1 MLLAATIAENRAI
14 IGFLF
19 FFLLEGNKVKQLT
32 RFLAI
37 SVASVL
43 GVCSTAQAEITL
55 VEKNGN
61 TLSTYGFLKADAV
74 YQDDEMNSKYAPR
87 FAQTGGSEGTNL
99 TAMHSRF
106 GIKWGGPQMEH
117 GFKAGGVFEFDLFD
131 SSNNQMDLRTRLAA
145 LTLSNGKHNL
155 LFGQHWDVFSPLNV
169 TTLMT
174 NGNMWQTGNLGFRRA
189 QARYTY
195 KGESFE
201 FAGSINDPSTG
212 GGTSDVDSPLLE
224 GRVGFGIGNAKLGVS
239 GTWGQDE
246 TTVPSVDADIY
257 GVSADLVWKFNDQY
271 QFKGEIATGE
281 NLGVFLSRAK
291 VSAIEEDEQE
301 AVSAW
306 GQVVYTGDKWNWWAG
321 GAIETV
327 DDVDPGTIDDTYM
340 YFGALQYKLK
350 SVSGGNPIL
359 FAGELAF
366 FNSETSGSGSEP
378 DAFQFILCAQYN
390 W

>member
-1 MLLAATIAENRAI
+1 M
-14 IGFLF
+14 
-19 FFLLEGNKVKQLT
+19 EGSKVKHLT
-32 RFLAI
+32 RVLAI

-43 GVCSTAQAEITL
+43 GVFSVAQAEITL
-55 VEKNGN
+55 VEKNDN
-61 TLSTYGFLKADAV
+61 KLSTYGFLKMDAV

-87 FAQTGGSEGTNL
+87 FAQSGGSEGTNL
-99 TAMHSRF
+99 TAMQSRF
-106 GIKWGGPQMEH
+106 GIKWGGPALEH
-117 GFKAGGVFEFDLFD
+117 GYKAGGVFEFDLFD

-195 KGESFE
+195 KGDTFE
-201 FAGSINDPSTG
+201 ITGSVNDPSTG

-224 GRVGFGIGNAKLGVS
+224 GRVGFNIGKARLGVS
-239 GTWGQDE
+239 GTYGEDE
-246 TTVPSVDADIY
+246 TTVPTTNADIY
-257 GVSADLVWKFNDQY
+257 GVSADLVWPFNDQY

-291 VSAIEEDEQE
+291 VNSDPNSSAFEEEQE
-301 AVSAW
+301 AVSGW
-306 GQVVYTGDKWNWWAG
+306 GQIVYTGTDWNWWAG
-321 GAIETV
+321 GAYETV
-327 DDVDPGTIDDTYM
+327 DDVNPGAIDDTYM
-340 YFGALQYKLK
+340 VFGALQYKLK
-350 SVSGGNPIL
+350 SANGSGSPVL
-359 FAGELAF
+359 FAAEAAV
-366 FNSETSGSGSEP
+366 FNSETDGGGDDP
-378 DAFQFILCAQYN
+378 DSWQLILSAQYN

>member
-1 MLLAATIAENRAI
+1 MKHLTW
-14 IGFLF
+14 F
-19 FFLLEGNKVKQLT
+19 FV
-32 RFLAI
+32 I
-37 SVASVL
+37 SVAAIVGICSV
-43 GVCSTAQAEITL
+43 AQAEITL
-55 VEKNGN
+55 VEKNDN
-61 TLSTYGFLKADAV
+61 KLSTYGFLKMDAV

-87 FAQTGGSEGTNL
+87 FAQSGGSEGTNL

-106 GIKWGGPQMEH
+106 GIKWGGPAMQH
-117 GFKAGGVFEFDLFD
+117 GYKAGGVFEFDLFD

-195 KGESFE
+195 KGDTFE
-201 FAGSINDPSTG
+201 ITGSVNDPSTG

-224 GRVGFGIGNAKLGVS
+224 GRVGFNIGNARLGVS
-239 GTWGQDE
+239 GTYGQDE
-246 TTVPSVDADIY
+246 TTVPTTDADIY
-257 GVSADLVWKFNDQY
+257 GISADLVWPFNDQY

-291 VSAIEEDEQE
+291 VNATSGDEQE
-301 AVSAW
+301 AVSGW
-306 GQVVYTGDKWNWWAG
+306 GQILYTGTDWNWWAG
-321 GAIETV
+321 GAYETV
-327 DDVDPGTIDDTYM
+327 DDVNAGAIDDTYM
-340 YFGALQYKLK
+340 VFGALQYKLK
-350 SVSGGNPIL
+350 AASGSGSPIL
-359 FAGELAF
+359 FAAEAAV
-366 FNSETSGSGSEP
+366 FNSETDGGGDDP
-378 DAFQFILCAQYN
+378 DSWQLILSAQYN

>member
-1 MLLAATIAENRAI
+1 MKHLVRLFAVALAS
-14 IGFLF
+14 L
-19 FFLLEGNKVKQLT
+19 
-32 RFLAI
+32 
-37 SVASVL
+37 L
-43 GVCSTAQAEITL
+43 GVVGMAQAEITL

-99 TAMHSRF
+99 TAQQSRF
-106 GIKWGGPQMEH
+106 GFKWGGPQMEH

-131 SSNNQMDLRTRLAA
+131 NSNNQMDLRTRLAA

-174 NGNMWQTGNLGFRRA
+174 NGNLWQTGNLGFRRA

-195 KGESFE
+195 KGETFDI
-201 FAGSINDPSTG
+201 AASINDPSTG

-224 GRVGFGIGNAKLGVS
+224 GRVGFSIGDAKLGVS
-239 GTWGQDE
+239 GTYGQDE

-257 GVSADLVWKFNDQY
+257 GVAADLVWKFNDQY
-271 QFKGEIATGE
+271 SFKGEVATGE

-306 GQVVYTGDKWNWWAG
+306 GQIVYSGDRWNWWAG

-350 SVSGGNPIL
+350 SVTGGNPIL

-366 FNSETSGSGSEP
+366 FNSEISGSGDEP
-378 DAFQFILCAQYN
+378 DSFQFILSAQYN